1 MYVEFLIYTSS
12 VKIYT
17 AIFFVYYE
25 QKYIEVI
32 ELEQLQFEHMTP
44 YELGESYD
52 ERAIPYIIRYLKE
65 GKDSEK
71 RLAASAVNK
80 FGFKG
85 IFCNDA
91 LPYLIHNIASEKCQL
106 RYYSLK
112 ALAHWPKESLLPY
125 EQIFKDAYKIE
136 NRYYN
141 DKFFEILLK
150 KIGVKPLSVKNY
162 RDLKNTMNEKLM
174 QYAVDELLTIC
185 EMRDQG
191 MEPQKIIDMMQQKL
205 ANLKSLLT

>member
-1 MYVEFLIYTSS
+1 MEH
-12 VKIYT
+12 
-17 AIFFVYYE
+17 
-25 QKYIEVI
+25 
-32 ELEQLQFEHMTP
+32 LQFENMTP

-52 ERAIPYIIRYLKE
+52 ERAIPYIIRYLE
-65 GKDSEK
+65 QGKDSEK

-85 IFCNDA
+85 IFCEDA
-91 LPYLIHNIASEKCQL
+91 LPHLINNIASEKCQL

-112 ALAHWPKESLLPY
+112 ALAHWPKEALLPY
-125 EQIFKDAYKIE
+125 EEVLKEAYKIE

-162 RDLKNTMNEKLM
+162 REPKNEMNEKLM
-174 QYAVDELLTIC
+174 QYAVEELLTIC
-185 EMRDQG
+185 EMRSQG
-191 MEPQKIIDMMQQKL
+191 LNPHKIVDIVHMKL
-205 ANLKSLLT
+205 SNLKSLLIQKS